1 MVAEQAH
8 PAWGGGGGYT
18 PPPSGEPAGRGGR
31 DRLDAVSRAVIESA
45 ADAIVAYSTDRTVM
59 LWNPAAERMFGWAAD
74 EVIGLEPPTIPEESA
89 AEHNAVFERVR
100 GGGQVS
106 FATRRIRKDGS
117 VIDVRIDTSALTDGT
132 GEVIGW
138 VNICHQTGEDDVA
151 RHYMAERARVVR
163 RLGDVV
169 ADMNAQRDLESVLDR
184 IAASLRE
191 LTGADAGGFV
201 LIEDERLRLV
211 STAGLPARL
220 RGRVASLSSSLVGE
234 LLRSGKTVMMAT
246 DEAGGFDDLI
256 WSALPGLHT
265 IALSLSHVG
274 GRPYGALY
282 ALYSRRSLSH
292 VELELLE
299 LLAGHAGVALTN
311 AMAFEEVVRQRAH
324 ERAVI
329 DGSADGIAV
338 LDESGNVKQW
348 NPAAHRITGTPAGEV
363 MGTPPPFP
371 LPVPGE
377 RRTHKLPSGR
387 WVDVLCTELGDGG
400 EKVVDFRDV
409 TAAKELEEAKD
420 LFLATTSHELR
431 TPITVVQGFASTLAS
446 RWDQLSDADRR
457 AAVTTI
463 AERAGSLSRLVEQL
477 LLGARAGADA
487 LPVNNESFDL
497 AALLRATVV
506 SFGPLSDKHVVVAD
520 VPADLPLAYGDGMA
534 TDIIVGQ
541 LLENA
546 FKYSPSG
553 GTVLV
558 RARVVGPM
566 IEVDVEDE
574 GIGIA
579 AGDHE
584 RIFERFVQGETG
596 DRRRF
601 GGVGIGL
608 YIVRRLAA
616 AQNGTV
622 IAKTRPE
629 GGTIMRLT
637 LRCAGELQPGLLPVA
652 RLAAGGGQVLVDD
665 GGDIVA
671 VAQDLAGL
679 HPDHPVAA
687 LLDLAQVVG
696 DEEDRAGLVPQ
707 LLDPVVA
714 LGTERGVA
722 GGQRLVDHQDLVAL
736 GGRDSEPEPLGHA
749 GRVGAHRQ
757 VDEVADPGEVD
768 DLLVVGLDLSRRH
781 AHGEAAEHDVPLAG
795 EVVEQGGVHAEQ
807 RRLARGVD
815 SALLGREQPG
825 DGAQQ
830 GRLARPVPADDADH
844 VAVAGDEGDAADGVD
859 LPDGDPAL
867 PLDQAHQRRGG
878 GALVTASA
886 VHAVDHVQ
894 VIDHDG
900 RVSHGAHPLGSS
912 AEQGSFTTR
921 RYRLGGR
928 RESSR
933 QDNLDT
939 MSDNTP
945 DTVSDNTP
953 EICRSRFHGRRTGA
967 FPLMPGS

>member
-1 MVAEQAH
+1 MAEQAH
-8 PAWGGGGGYT
+8 PAWGGGPGS
-18 PPPSGEPAGRGGR
+18 PSSGEPAGRSGR
-31 DRLDAVSRAVIESA
+31 ERVDATARAVIESA
-45 ADAIVAYSTDRTVM
+45 ADAIVAYGTDRTVM

-74 EVIGLEPPTIPEESA
+74 EVVGLEPPTIPEESA

-117 VIDVRIDTSALTDGT
+117 VIDVRIDTSALTDG
-132 GEVIGW
+132 GGDVIGW

-282 ALYSRRSLSH
+282 ALYSRRTLSH

-338 LDESGNVKQW
+338 LDETGNVRQW
-348 NPAAHRITGTPAGEV
+348 NPAAHRITGTPASEV

-446 RWDQLSDADRR
+446 RWEQLSDADRR
-457 AAVTTI
+457 AAVRTI
-463 AERAGSLSRLVEQL
+463 AERAGSLGRLVEQL

-487 LPVNNESFDL
+487 LPVNNDSFDL

-506 SFGPLSDKHVVVAD
+506 SFGPLSDKHEVVAD
-520 VPADLPLAYGDGMA
+520 IPADLPLAYGDGMA

-558 RARVVGPM
+558 RARLVGPM

-574 GIGIA
+574 GIGIS

-608 YIVRRLAA
+608 YIVRRLAI

-622 IAKTRPE
+622 VAKTRPE

-637 LRCAGELQPGLLPVA
+637 LRCAGELQPRLLAVA
-652 RLAAGGGQVLVDD
+652 GLAAGGGQVLVDD
-665 GGDIVA
+665 AGDVVA

-687 LLDLAQVVG
+687 LLDLAEVVG
-696 DEEDRAGLVPQ
+696 HEEDRAGLVAQ

-714 LGTERGVA
+714 LGAERGVA
-722 GGQRLVDHQDLVAL
+722 GRQRLVDHEDLVAL
-736 GGRDSEPEPLGHA
+736 GGRDREPEPLGHA
-749 GRVGAHRQ
+749 GRVGPHRQ
-757 VDEVADPGEVD
+757 VDEVADPRELD
-768 DLLVVGLDLSRRH
+768 DLRVEGLDLGRRH

-795 EVVEQGGVHAEQ
+795 EVVKQRGVH
-807 RRLARGVD
+807 
-815 SALLGREQPG
+815 
-825 DGAQQ
+825 AQQ
-830 GRLARPVPADDADH
+830 GRLARGVDGALLGREQAGDGPEQGGLAGAVPADDPDH
-844 VAVAGDEGDAADGVD
+844 VAVADHEGDAADGVD
-859 LPDGDPAL
+859 FPDGDPAL

-878 GALVTASA
+878 GALVAAGPVNA
-886 VHAVDHVQ
+886 VNHVQ
-894 VIDHDG
+894 VVDHDG

-912 AEQGSFTTR
+912 AEQGKLYPR
-921 RYRLGGR
+921 RYRLGSG
-928 RESSR
+928 RESSCR
-933 QDNLDT
+933 DNLDT
-939 MSDNTP
+939 VPDNTS
-945 DTVSDNTP
+945 DTVSYNTP
-953 EICRSRFHGRRTGA
+953 EICRSRFHRRRTGA